1 MAIIYSYPNTTV
13 QATDMLLGSDPTTT
27 GNPTINVRVSS
38 LAEYITGTILI
49 GGTAGYMPV
58 FITPTTLG
66 NSYVYQVATPTPL
79 TTFEASALFKQDAT
93 VSATFLTEGV
103 NTNIHSTNLDVNS
116 IAGFDGVVTFNEDV
130 TVGSVANTKDL
141 DIYHTTAFKADVED
155 TAGNIGTNTQIL
167 SSLGAGSGVSWVDQ
181 VASSLIYQ
189 GVWDANANNPALASG
204 VGTAGHY
211 YIVNVAGT
219 TNLDG
224 YNSWQVGDWAVFS
237 TGGVWQEIDNSS
249 ILSGAGTTNTMTK
262 WTGASS
268 IGNSNV
274 TDNGVTIDIGNSA
287 ATTVTFSNTGNAEV
301 AASVGTWRFN
311 NSAVSFSPGVQL
323 IDASVSAGVAGQV
336 LSSTGAQV
344 EWVTQSFVDGSGTL
358 NTVPKWTPDTDTL
371 GNSNITDDG
380 TTITLT
386 STNVNII
393 TTQTTLT
400 PSNLLIVVG
409 DSEFRGDVQLGD
421 AIAVEALSI
430 LAATTLSTG
439 TYIRFNGELRDSGG
453 SPGTAGQLLES
464 TGTSVDW
471 VDPLTTTDGTREY
484 SVKVVAA
491 QLATIG
497 TVPVTLIS
505 APAAGQ
511 VVEILSATWKYDY
524 GTTVY
529 DFTSALGI
537 VPSGYI
543 GNTDF
548 WQAGIK
554 VALLNAPSDFFQGA
568 QTSTNVN
575 YGSTQ
580 LVPATAMV
588 LRKAGADPTQGDG
601 DLYFNIRYRIL
612 DSTHMNV
619 ITT

>member
-58 FITPTTLG
+58 FLTPTTLG
-66 NSYVYQVATPTPL
+66 NSYVYQVAAPTPL
-79 TTFEASALFKQDAT
+79 TTFEQNALFKQDTT
-93 VSATFLTEGV
+93 VTGTFLTNGV
-103 NTNIHSTNLDVNS
+103 NTNIHSANLDVNS

-130 TVGSVANTKDL
+130 TIGSVVNAKDL

-167 SSLGAGSGVSWVDQ
+167 SSLGAGNGVSWVDQ

-224 YNSWQVGDWAVFS
+224 YNSWQVGDWVVFS
-237 TGGVWQEIDNSS
+237 TAGVWQEIDNSS

-268 IGNSNV
+268 IGDSNV
-274 TDNGVTIDIGNSA
+274 TDNGTTIDIGNSA
-287 ATTVTFSNTGNAEV
+287 AVTVNFTNTGSV
-301 AASVGTWRFN
+301 DYQASVNNVRFN
-311 NSAVSFSPGVQL
+311 QP
-323 IDASVSAGVAGQV
+323 IDVLGILHDSLSNAGVAGQV
-336 LSSTGAQV
+336 LATTGAGV
-344 EWVTQSFVDGSGTL
+344 LWTTQGFVDGSGTL

-393 TTQTTLT
+393 TTDTTLT
-400 PSNLLIVVG
+400 PSNLLVVVG

-421 AIAVEALSI
+421 AVAVEALSI